1 MRTDGPTDGHTR
13 TYLHTDRHDE
23 ANSRF
28 SQSCERARK
37 GAGSFPWVR
46 RHPSHLTVTWLDFE
60 FCSELHVF

>member
-1 MRTDGPTDGHTR
+1 MRTDGPTDGH

-37 GAGSFPWVR
+37 GAGSVSLGFADTQ
-46 RHPSHLTVTWLDFE
+46 HI
-60 FCSELHVF
+60 